1 MIVTGL
7 GFFLSLALGVICS
20 LGQAPYH
27 LWPLSVGSLVAL
39 FWAYRSSESRRFAGV
54 LVFAFAYGYFGW
66 GLRWIAEALTF
77 FPSLPT
83 SLIPLALWGIPLVL
97 ALPHGLMAY
106 GVRRY
111 LPRHHASWALG
122 AAWVVMEGIRGYLVL
137 PFPWLFMGGLWGG
150 TLPVLQS
157 TALVGILGLSVAIF
171 ASVHFFIH
179 SLKSAL
185 VTLGVW
191 FLVAGTGY
199 GVLHHVDRAPSLPSA
214 NTSSATIALVQPS
227 WTQDEKVMGFYTP
240 GYQKRLLSLSA
251 QSVQEQGA
259 QLIVWPETAIYGHQM
274 EDPVFQDS
282 LRSLL
287 SGGRLLM
294 MGVSVRETIAG
305 EVVNMNQIWVVDEHL
320 NRLATYT
327 KRHLVPFGE
336 KVPFLSSLPFV
347 FLNQKGMPRFQ
358 SGPDEV
364 EPLSLPGFPPT
375 SPQICYE
382 SLFSGTIVS
391 RDARW
396 MVNVTNDAWFGDSWG
411 PAQHFYQ
418 ARVRTIE
425 EGLPL
430 IRVANTGKT
439 AVVDAKGRIL
449 QDLPMDAAGVLVAP
463 LPLEVRRTLYSY
475 AGLWASGVFGFFMF
489 FLCYRVSRR

>member
-1 MIVTGL
+1 MRVAAL

-39 FWAYRSSESRRFAGV
+39 FWAYRSSESKRFAGV
-54 LVFAFAYGYFGW
+54 LVFAFGYGYFGW

-77 FPSLPT
+77 FPSLPS
-83 SLIPLALWGIPLVL
+83 SLIPLAVWGIPLVL
-97 ALPHGLMAY
+97 AVPLGLMGY

-111 LPRHHASWALG
+111 LPRHHAPWALG
-122 AAWVVMEGIRGYLVL
+122 AAWVMMEGIRGYLVL
-137 PFPWLFMGGLWGG
+137 PFPWLFMGGIWGG

-157 TALVGILGLSVAIF
+157 TALFGILGLSVAVF
-171 ASVHFFIH
+171 VSVHFLIY
-179 SLKSAL
+179 SQKSAI
-185 VTLGVW
+185 VTMGIWL
-191 FLVAGTGY
+191 LVAGGGY
-199 GVLHHVDRAPSLPSA
+199 GVLHHVDRAPSFPSS
-214 NTSSATIALVQPS
+214 NTAQVTIALVQPS
-227 WTQDEKVMGFYTP
+227 WTQQEKVMGFYTP
-240 GYQKRLLSLSA
+240 SYQKRLLSLSTHA
-251 QSVQEQGA
+251 VKEQGA
-259 QLIVWPETAIYGHQM
+259 QLILWPETAIYAHQM
-274 EDPVFQDS
+274 QDPVFQES

-287 SGGRLLM
+287 SGGHLLL
-294 MGVSVRETIAG
+294 MGVSAREKRAG
-305 EVVNMNQIWVVDEHL
+305 EVVNLNQIWVINEHL
-320 NRLATYT
+320 DRVATYT

-336 KVPFLSSLPFV
+336 KVPFLSSLSLV
-347 FLNQKGMPRFQ
+347 FLNQKDMPRFE
-358 SGPDEV
+358 SGPDDANSLV
-364 EPLSLPGFPPT
+364 LPGFPAA

-382 SLFSGTIVS
+382 SLFSGTMVS

-439 AVVDAKGRIL
+439 AIVDDKGRIL
-449 QDLPMDAAGVLVAP
+449 QDLPMDAAGVLMAP
-463 LPLEVRRTLYSY
+463 LPLDVRRTLYAY
-475 AGLWASGVFGFFMF
+475 AGLWASGIFGFLMF
-489 FLCYRVSRR
+489 YLCYRVSRR